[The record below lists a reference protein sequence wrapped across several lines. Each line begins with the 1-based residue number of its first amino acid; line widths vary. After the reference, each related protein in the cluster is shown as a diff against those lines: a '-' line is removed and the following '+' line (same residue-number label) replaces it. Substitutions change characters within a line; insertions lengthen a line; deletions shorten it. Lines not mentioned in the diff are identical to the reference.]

1 MTPPIRI
8 GKRSAGLSGA
18 GQDWRGVEV
27 AGSGWRSGTRAGA
40 LDGGMRSS
48 PFAKKTSS
56 ANRAILSKLRIFDH
70 NRGPRVSPFFSLAGR
85 GARKRPQKENFSFR
99 LT

>member
-18 GQDWRGVEV
+18 GQDGRGVGV
-27 AGSGWRSGTRAGA
+27 VGSGWRSGALAGA

-48 PFAKKTSS
+48 PFAKKYKLGEPSDTLET
-56 ANRAILSKLRIFDH
+56 ANI
-70 NRGPRVSPFFSLAGR
+70 
-85 GARKRPQKENFSFR
+85 
-99 LT
+99 